1 MVSIYIH
8 NKADMRYKVAGIYKS
23 GNHRHF
29 CATFSQLPALCA
41 IFKEQKLKDNF

>member
-1 MVSIYIH
+1 MVSIYTH
-8 NKADMRYKVAGIYKS
+8 NKVTDIYKS

-41 IFKEQKLKDNF
+41 IFKEQKLKGNF